1 MTQIADQI
9 NQFREF
15 ALARLN
21 SGNKELTIDELY
33 DEWRTQNPDPSQLAD
48 DARAVAASLKDY
60 RNGVT
65 GKPAS
70 EVVRNLKSR
79 LPNE

>member
-15 ALARLN
+15 ALARLS

-33 DEWRTQNPDPSQLAD
+33 DEWRIQNPDPEQLAD
-48 DARAVAASLKDY
+48 DAKAVAASLNDY
-60 RNGVT
+60 QNGVS
-65 GKPAS
+65 GKPAA
-70 EVVRNLKSR
+70 EVIRNLKSR